1 MNKDLKRILSE
12 ITEDEA
18 KSIIDQYPTQN
29 EFIKEVS
36 ETILSE
42 ENIVKISELFWNKCR
57 EIVKILRDE
66 NS

>member
-18 KSIIDQYPTQN
+18 KSIIDQYPTQS

-42 ENIVKISELFWNKCR
+42 ENIVKISELFWNRCR